1 MTGKNKKIKS
11 KFNEKEN
18 VILSLI
24 NKYISYWPLFIL
36 IGLVFITSAFIYIR
50 YTNPKYEASATL
62 LIKDEKKGTD
72 DSKIL
77 ESLNIINSKKIIE
90 NEIEVLQSRKI
101 LDSVVKHLS
110 LYAPIYIKGRFR
122 NISAYEKANI
132 KIEIFNP
139 DSIMESKDIL
149 LSIPKNCDSIF
160 LNRIYVGLVNNWN
173 ITKYGNLKISRN
185 KNSQTNL
192 NDRIQFSLIPVKDI
206 TEKMS
211 SQLTVEAS
219 NKLSS
224 IINLIYKD
232 EDPKRAEDIL
242 NNIIEYYIN
251 ATIDQKNNLAKKTLQ
266 FVEKRLNVVSGNLDS
281 IEQNI
286 ESYKKSIGRNDIS
299 SEGQLY
305 LQNVSNND
313 QELAKIN
320 IQLSI
325 LNEIDSTIKNKK
337 SKLESIIPYTNG
349 LMDPSLSN
357 MINDL
362 NNKELEYEKL
372 KKTVAENNP
381 ILVSLKDQI
390 NKIKPGITDNLKNQR
405 QNLDLSKSNL
415 NATNK
420 NYNNVLSTMP
430 LKEKRIIQMSRD
442 QNIKNNIYEF
452 LIQKKE
458 ESELTYAST
467 IAESL
472 IINSPLSSKYP
483 ISPNK
488 PIIYLLTI
496 LGSLIIGIILINTK
510 EVFNNKILYRKDL
523 DQMTSIPV
531 IGEITF
537 KKNTD
542 SYLITPK
549 KRSLLSEEFRK
560 IRSSLHYLGIN
571 EVKNKIL
578 VTSSIPGEGK
588 SFVTSNL
595 GISNAM
601 AGKKVLLIDLDLY
614 KPGLSKIFGIAS
626 NEIGISDYLCNNNID
641 DNIIIREVSTYE
653 NLYIIPSG
661 KQVENP
667 SEILLN
673 GRIAILLKKYEQLFD
688 LILIDTAP
696 TVMITDAYELSKLCN
711 TTIYVVRHNYTPK
724 NIIKRLDKTLHI
736 YPIENP
742 AIIFNAVSNR
752 GFIKNKF
759 AENYGYEYGKL
770 YTN

>member
-160 LNRIYVGLVNNWN
+160 MNRKYVGLVNNWN

-192 NDRIQFSLIPVKDI
+192 NDKIQFSLIPVKDI

-420 NYNNVLSTMP
+420 NYNNVLSAMP

-452 LIQKKE
+452 LLQKKE

-537 KKNTD
+537 KKKTE

-614 KPGLSKIFGIAS
+614 KPGLSKIFGITS
-626 NEIGISDYLCNNNID
+626 NEIGISDYLCNNNLD

-661 KQVENP
+661 KEVENP

-673 GRIAILLKKYEQLFD
+673 GRIAILLKKYEKLFD

-724 NIIKRLDKTLHI
+724 NIIKRIDMTLDI
-736 YPIENP
+736 YPMENP

-752 GFIKNKF
+752 GFIKNKY

>member
-185 KNSQTNL
+185 RNSQTNL
-192 NDRIQFSLIPVKDI
+192 NDNIQFSLIPVKDI

-452 LIQKKE
+452 LLQKKE

-488 PIIYLLTI
+488 PIIYLVTI

-537 KKNTD
+537 KKKTE

-614 KPGLSKIFGIAS
+614 KPGLSKIFGITS
-626 NEIGISDYLCNNNID
+626 NEIGISDYLCNNNLD

-673 GRIAILLKKYEQLFD
+673 GRITILLKKYEKLFD

-724 NIIKRLDKTLHI
+724 NIIKRIDMTLEI
-736 YPIENP
+736 YPMENP

>member
-185 KNSQTNL
+185 RNSQTNL
-192 NDRIQFSLIPVKDI
+192 NDNIQFSLIPVKDI

-452 LIQKKE
+452 LLQKKE

-537 KKNTD
+537 KKKTE

-614 KPGLSKIFGIAS
+614 KPGLSKIFGITS
-626 NEIGISDYLCNNNID
+626 NEIGISDYLCNNNLD
-641 DNIIIREVSTYE
+641 DNIIIREVNNYE

-673 GRIAILLKKYEQLFD
+673 GRITILLKKYEKLFD

-724 NIIKRLDKTLHI
+724 NIIKRIDMTLEI
-736 YPIENP
+736 YPMENP

-752 GFIKNKF
+752 GFIKNKY